1 MGLCEKREEW
11 QQGFTSVFCIF
22 PIVHMARG
30 RKLCIDDL
38 VASDEKLKK
47 NPNTRTHMVYDQY
60 CWHSSE
66 LIQ

>member
-47 NPNTRTHMVYDQY
+47 NPNT
-60 CWHSSE
+60 
-66 LIQ
+66 